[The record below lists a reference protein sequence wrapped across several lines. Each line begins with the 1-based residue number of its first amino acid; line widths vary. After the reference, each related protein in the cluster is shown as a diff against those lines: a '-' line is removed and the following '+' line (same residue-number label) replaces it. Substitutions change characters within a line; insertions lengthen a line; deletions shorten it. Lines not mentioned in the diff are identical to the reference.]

1 MRFEKSDAL
10 CAGIGHG
17 IEVEMPPVV
26 CLVVLLRM
34 LIGGI
39 GTDSPVPCGGAWLA
53 SATIG
58 QAAKIN
64 EVSQGKMG
72 ARS

>member
-1 MRFEKSDAL
+1 
-10 CAGIGHG
+10 
-17 IEVEMPPVV
+17 
-26 CLVVLLRM
+26 

-58 QAAKIN
+58 QAAKIMYL
-64 EVSQGKMG
+64 VQGRNRAK
-72 ARS
+72 S